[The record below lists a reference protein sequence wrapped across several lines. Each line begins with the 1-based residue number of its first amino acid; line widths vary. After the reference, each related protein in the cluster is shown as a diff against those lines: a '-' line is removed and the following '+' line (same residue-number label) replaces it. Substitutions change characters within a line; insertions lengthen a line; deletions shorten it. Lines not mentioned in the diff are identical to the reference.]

1 MGGCPKG
8 WWLFFAVCLVAGC
21 LFVWLSPILHVVC
34 LLVVWIIVVVLTVV
48 CLLVVCYLNKLSHT
62 SPSPGIGGGVPCVAR
77 DRPGRRLRRRRGGRG
92 GGGRGCGWRRG
103 GGGGASVICSCD
115 GSREAHRW
123 CRWSPA
129 IASCAR
135 ASLVHRARASL
146 VHRAREGDVVAGGI
160 GCVCLGTRHCR
171 PPLASRVF
179 LSGEGERRGRE

>member
-92 GGGRGCGWRRG
+92 GGGANDVVAVTDFSVCGVLLFAWTMFRRRDE
-103 GGGGASVICSCD
+103 GGGAVIGGWHFRWEGQLHRIVVIGFSTHVD
-115 GSREAHRW
+115 GHS
-123 CRWSPA
+123 
-129 IASCAR
+129 
-135 ASLVHRARASL
+135 
-146 VHRAREGDVVAGGI
+146 
-160 GCVCLGTRHCR
+160 
-171 PPLASRVF
+171 
-179 LSGEGERRGRE
+179 